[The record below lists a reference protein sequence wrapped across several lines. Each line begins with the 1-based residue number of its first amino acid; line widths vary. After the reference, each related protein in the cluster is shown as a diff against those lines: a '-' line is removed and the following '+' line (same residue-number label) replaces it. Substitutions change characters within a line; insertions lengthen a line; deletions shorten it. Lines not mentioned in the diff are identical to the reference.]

1 MNGTKLSQVSDWHSS
16 VGNGDVRVM
25 GEFGCSTWLVHASE
39 RMPHA
44 RAVAPA
50 VHLDLHMLTSSRTEA
65 RKQAQA
71 EEEYY
76 NTFEHQQGDSEQ
88 SYDSTV
94 SAPPPDLPAPEPF
107 SFSDNRTLRSASQP
121 NDLNTLIARIAA
133 KRRGS
138 DDSLKT
144 VYAADETIPTSAY
157 RSRPDLSFPHTNIT
171 APTPTDNSLD
181 EEDLISTFTDY

>member
-1 MNGTKLSQVSDWHSS
+1 
-16 VGNGDVRVM
+16 
-25 GEFGCSTWLVHASE
+25 
-39 RMPHA
+39 MPHA

-50 VHLDLHMLTSSRTEA
+50 VHLDLHMLTASRTEA

-76 NTFEHQQGDSEQ
+76 KTFEHQQDDSDQ
-88 SYDSTV
+88 RHDSTV
-94 SAPPPDLPAPEPF
+94 SAPPPDLPSPEPF
-107 SFSDNRTLRSASQP
+107 SFSDNRTPRSASQF
-121 NDLNTLIARIAA
+121 NDLNTLIASIAT

-144 VYAADETIPTSAY
+144 AYTAEDTVPASAY
-157 RSRPDLSFPHTNIT
+157 RSRPDLSSQSTSIT
-171 APTPTDNSLD
+171 ASAPTGNPLD

>member
-1 MNGTKLSQVSDWHSS
+1 M
-16 VGNGDVRVM
+16 
-25 GEFGCSTWLVHASE
+25 HANE

-50 VHLDLHMLTSSRTEA
+50 VHLDLHMLTSSRIEA
-65 RKQAQA
+65 RKQAQV

-76 NTFEHQQGDSEQ
+76 KTFEHQQGDSDQ
-88 SYDSTV
+88 RHDSKV
-94 SAPPPDLPAPEPF
+94 SSFPPDIPTPEPF
-107 SFSDNRTLRSASQP
+107 SFSDNCTWRSASQF
-121 NDLNTLIARIAA
+121 NDLNTLIASIAT

-144 VYAADETIPTSAY
+144 AYTAEDTIPASAY
-157 RSRPDLSFPHTNIT
+157 RSRPDLRPDLSPSVT
-171 APTPTDNSLD
+171 ASAPTDNPSD